1 MTDVVDAQTPDALA
15 PPPTRPLDARNSG
28 VAFALSKISVETGRI
43 LLRMTQQQR
52 RIRLQ
57 EQLRAE
63 IDRTQTAEQH
73 ADERLAFAR
82 RDHLAT
88 QTRLRA
94 RNALEERL
102 RLLSAVIRRRRHELE
117 AKKIADELDRL
128 EAERKATIERLGSD
142 RKQQH
147 EVELADWTTRSDERK
162 EKVERL
168 KATRKEAENAAN
180 ELREATADRM
190 NRWMTRTTA
199 GFLVWAG
206 YTVIWATGVSVACLL
221 DDGQKTNLLTDV
233 GKSAIKL
240 MDDLGGGSLHP
251 MIAAP
256 LFLLVFLLSVVLL
269 LVGIDVLMRWFDKR
283 GWLDSSQKNAPPRF
297 QFPTKENL
305 SRAAFSKLLIAI
317 PFIYI
322 SGVAIAFIAYGGQ
335 VASNTILIGKTNSI
349 LNAIIGSALS
359 LLASSI
365 FVLYFANIFERRAS
379 ADNDR
384 RWRLRWEVGVVP
396 FFLLGAVVLIAIF
409 GPHSRWAWAGVAAF
423 MLLGAMSLAYGVLY
437 RGIFRDLDFAARAV
451 NDCDR
456 RIEDELRKPE
466 IEDPDRAEQREI
478 DRVLSD
484 YRARR
489 QYLLDLDRE
498 RRLRRTFLTSDE
510 NDPAM
515 IAAYHVASS
524 FLWKV
529 WVRFRRIGPQPDFYR
544 TTDFEA
550 AQVEMEQR
558 QECERQIRELDLELQ
573 VLTPETAAA
582 RFETCEREHALA
594 RQEHERAER
603 QQPLELAANDEREAT
618 ELFGFEEAYAMGAAT
633 KPAYD
638 AIVKRRDAT
647 LEKAERPRV
656 KRLRPEVSS
665 GN

>member
-1 MTDVVDAQTPDALA
+1 MTDGIDAQTRDALT
-15 PPPTRPLDARNSG
+15 PPPSRPLDARNSG
-28 VAFALSKISVETGRI
+28 VTFALSQISLETGRI

-57 EQLRAE
+57 EQLRNDIE
-63 IDRTQTAEQH
+63 RTQTAEQH
-73 ADERLAFAR
+73 ADERLASAR
-82 RDHLAT
+82 RDHLT
-88 QTRLRA
+88 TFTRLRA

-102 RLLSAVIRRRRHELE
+102 RLLSAAIRRKRHELE

-128 EAERKATIERLGSD
+128 ETERKATTERLGSD
-142 RKQQH
+142 RTKQH

-162 EKVERL
+162 QTVDRL
-168 KATRKEAENAAN
+168 AAARTEAEKAAS
-180 ELREATADRM
+180 ELRAAAAGRM

-221 DDGQKTNLLTDV
+221 DDGQKRSMLTDV

-240 MDDLGGGSLHP
+240 MGDLGGRSLHP

-269 LVGIDVLMRWFDKR
+269 LVGIDALMRRFDKR
-283 GWLDSSQKNAPPRF
+283 GWLDSSQKNTPTRF

-305 SRAAFSKLLIAI
+305 TRAAFSKLLIAI

-322 SGVAIAFIAYGGQ
+322 SGVAIAFVAYGGQ
-335 VASNTILIGKTNSI
+335 VASNTIQIGKTNSI

-365 FVLYFANIFERRAS
+365 FVLYFVNIFEPRAS
-379 ADNDR
+379 SDDR
-384 RWRLRWEVGVVP
+384 HWRQRWEVGVVP
-396 FFLLGAVVLIAIF
+396 LFLLGAVVLIAIF

-423 MLLGAMSLAYGVLY
+423 MLLGAMALAYGVLY
-437 RGIFRDLDFAARAV
+437 RGMFRELDYGARAV

-456 RIEDELRKPE
+456 RIEDALRKPE
-466 IEDPDRAEQREI
+466 IEDPDRTEQREI
-478 DRVLSD
+478 ERVLSD

-515 IAAYHVASS
+515 IAAYHIASS

-550 AQVEMEQR
+550 APVETELR

-573 VLTPETAAA
+573 VLTPEVATA
-582 RFETCEREHALA
+582 RFETCEREHDLA
-594 RQEHERAER
+594 RQEYERAER
-603 QQPLELAANDEREAT
+603 QQPLAIAANDEREAT
-618 ELFGFEEAYAMGAAT
+618 ELFDFEEAYALGIAT

-638 AIVKRRDAT
+638 TIVKRRDAT